1 MGAVYKSLSH
11 PLPPETRHGRDQC
24 FYRPVWLNAMI
35 RNHDQTRGPFR
46 AGQLRC
52 GDPYELNDGHPI
64 ECLPSG
70 GRHAESNARGVV
82 ILETDP
88 DVEAAGV
95 DAGFTPDEQNLR
107 APDIAVGSVPN
118 TPGWIP
124 GAPPLAVEYADTGQ
138 DERDLQA
145 KIHTLLGAG
154 TRYVWV
160 VRLTGPHRVEVHTPD
175 GLHMAYPGEELKAP
189 GLLRNPVRVEAL
201 YDPAAAHEAALRNLL
216 QRRGYA
222 DLNAVLEEGREKGWE
237 EGREKG
243 WEEGREKGREEG
255 REEGELALV
264 LRQLHRVVGPF
275 PEANRQRIGQ
285 LGHDGLAALARRCW
299 RSKRQT
305 I

>member
-1 MGAVYKSLSH
+1 MSSRWASMRDLRRMNTICA
-11 PLPPETRHGRDQC
+11 PPNR
-24 FYRPVWLNAMI
+24 
-35 RNHDQTRGPFR
+35 RGP
-46 AGQLRC
+46 C
-52 GDPYELNDGHPI
+52 
-64 ECLPSG
+64 
-70 GRHAESNARGVV
+70 
-82 ILETDP
+82 
-88 DVEAAGV
+88 
-95 DAGFTPDEQNLR
+95 
-107 APDIAVGSVPN
+107 
-118 TPGWIP
+118 PGYAWWIP

-189 GLLRNPVRVEAL
+189 GILRNPVRVETL

-237 EGREKG
+237 EG
-243 WEEGREKGREEG
+243 
-255 REEGELALV
+255 ELALV
-264 LRQLHRVVGPF
+264 LRQLHRVVWPF

-285 LGHDGLAALARRCW
+285 LGHDGLAALAEALLEFQTPDDLSAW
-299 RSKRQT
+299 LTGRSPT
-305 I
+305 TD

>member
-1 MGAVYKSLSH
+1 MIKS
-11 PLPPETRHGRDQC
+11 
-24 FYRPVWLNAMI
+24 
-35 RNHDQTRGPFR
+35 HDQTRGPFR
-46 AGQLRC
+46 AAQLRS
-52 GDPYELNDGHPI
+52 GDPYELDDGHPI

-70 GRHAESNARGVV
+70 GRHAKSNSSGAF
-82 ILETDP
+82 ILESDP
-88 DVEAAGV
+88 DVESVGV
-95 DAGFTPDEQNLR
+95 DAGFTPDEHNLR
-107 APDIAVGSVPN
+107 APDIAVGNVPD

-175 GLHMAYPGEELKAP
+175 GLHMAYPGDELKAP
-189 GLLRNPVRVEAL
+189 GILRNPVRVEAL

-237 EGREKG
+237 EGRK
-243 WEEGREKGREEG
+243 EGRKEG
-255 REEGELALV
+255 REEGELAVV

-285 LGHDGLAALARRCW
+285 LGHDGLSALAEALLEFQTPDDLSAW
-299 RSKRQT
+299 LASRSPIT
-305 I
+305 D